1 MSCNLWRLTVGGV
14 TALAFVGVA
23 LLGAA
28 PAALHA
34 DTPALGT
41 PAQDPPAARRVV
53 RMSAERFLF
62 TPSEITVEEGTV
74 LEIRLTSD
82 DTDHGFRIIG
92 STIDVSIPKRNR
104 GEAIAVFAAA
114 KPGDYTFECSHMC
127 GAGHGFMRGRI
138 RVKARAAGPAKKT
151 GDPR

>member
-1 MSCNLWRLTVGGV
+1 MAHNLWPFTVASV
-14 TALAFVGVA
+14 TALALVSVSLF
-23 LLGAA
+23 GAA
-28 PAALHA
+28 PAARHA
-34 DTPALGT
+34 DP
-41 PAQDPPAARRVV
+41 PAQDAPPARRVV

-92 STIDVSIPKRNR
+92 SSIDVTIPKRNR
-104 GEAIAVFAAA
+104 GEAVAVFAPT

-138 RVKARAAGPAKKT
+138 RVKARASEGPKKT
-151 GDPR
+151 GDAR

>member
-1 MSCNLWRLTVGGV
+1 MKSRTLLPLTVGGV
-14 TALAFVGVA
+14 TALAVA
-23 LLGAA
+23 GLSVFGSA
-28 PAALHA
+28 PAALRA
-34 DTPALGT
+34 GPL
-41 PAQDPPAARRVV
+41 AQDAPATRRVV

-92 STIDVSIPKRNR
+92 SSIDVSIPKRNR
-104 GEAIAVFAAA
+104 GEAVAVFAATT
-114 KPGDYTFECSHMC
+114 PGDYTFECSHMC

-138 RVKARAAGPAKKT
+138 RVKARPSGSAKRT

>member
-1 MSCNLWRLTVGGV
+1 MSHTLLPVTVGGFS
-14 TALAFVGVA
+14 ALVLVG
-23 LLGAA
+23 LSFFGSA

-34 DTPALGT
+34 DPL
-41 PAQDPPAARRVV
+41 AQDAPPARRIV

-92 STIDVSIPKRNR
+92 SSIDVSIPKRNR
-104 GEAIAVFAAA
+104 GEAVAVFAATT
-114 KPGDYTFECSHMC
+114 PGDHTFECSHMC

-138 RVKARAAGPAKKT
+138 RVKARPSGATKKP
-151 GDPR
+151 GSPR

>member
-1 MSCNLWRLTVGGV
+1 MAFTLWPLTVGGV
-14 TALAFVGVA
+14 TALTLVGA
-23 LLGAA
+23 SFFGPA
-28 PAALHA
+28 PPALHA
-34 DTPALGT
+34 DTPA
-41 PAQDPPAARRVV
+41 QDAPPARRVV

-62 TPSEITVEEGTV
+62 TPSEIAVEEGTV

-92 STIDVSIPKRNR
+92 SAIDVSIPKRNR
-104 GEAIAVFAAA
+104 GEAVAIFAAT

-138 RVKARAAGPAKKT
+138 RVKARPSDRATTT

>member
-1 MSCNLWRLTVGGV
+1 MSHKLLPLTVGGF
-14 TALAFVGVA
+14 TALALVGLA
-23 LLGAA
+23 FFGSA
-28 PAALHA
+28 PAALRA
-34 DTPALGT
+34 GPLT
-41 PAQDPPAARRVV
+41 QDAPGARRVV

-92 STIDVSIPKRNR
+92 SSIDVSIPKRNR
-104 GEAIAVFAAA
+104 GEAVAVFAATT
-114 KPGDYTFECSHMC
+114 PGDYTFECSHMC

-138 RVKARAAGPAKKT
+138 RVKARPSDAGKKP
-151 GDPR
+151 GEPR

>member
-1 MSCNLWRLTVGGV
+1 MSYKLWPFTVVSV
-14 TALAFVGVA
+14 TALALVSVSLF
-23 LLGAA
+23 GAA
-28 PAALHA
+28 PAAWQA
-34 DTPALGT
+34 DTPA
-41 PAQDPPAARRVV
+41 QDAPPARRIV

-92 STIDVSIPKRNR
+92 SSIDVSIPKRNR
-104 GEAIAVFAAA
+104 GEAVAVFTPT

-138 RVKARAAGPAKKT
+138 RVKARTSGAAPHA

>member
-1 MSCNLWRLTVGGV
+1 MKSRTLLPLTVGGV
-14 TALAFVGVA
+14 TALVVA
-23 LLGAA
+23 GLSVFGSA
-28 PAALHA
+28 PAALRA
-34 DTPALGT
+34 GPRG
-41 PAQDPPAARRVV
+41 QDAPAARRVV

-92 STIDVSIPKRNR
+92 SSIDVSIPKRNR
-104 GEAIAVFAAA
+104 GEAVAVFAATT
-114 KPGDYTFECSHMC
+114 PGDYTFECSHMC

-138 RVKARAAGPAKKT
+138 RVKARPSGTAKKP
-151 GDPR
+151 GEPR

>member
-1 MSCNLWRLTVGGV
+1 MSHTLLPLTVGGF
-14 TALAFVGVA
+14 TALVLVGLSFFA
-23 LLGAA
+23 PA

-34 DTPALGT
+34 GPL
-41 PAQDPPAARRVV
+41 AQDAPAARRVV

-62 TPSEITVEEGTV
+62 TPSEITVEQGTV

-92 STIDVSIPKRNR
+92 SSIDVSIPKRNR
-104 GEAIAVFAAA
+104 GEAVAVFAATT
-114 KPGDYTFECSHMC
+114 PGDYTFECSHMC

-138 RVKARAAGPAKKT
+138 RVKARASDTAKKP

>member
-1 MSCNLWRLTVGGV
+1 MSYNLWPLTVGGF
-14 TALAFVGVA
+14 TALLLVGGAFVGS
-23 LLGAA
+23 L
-28 PAALHA
+28 PMALHA
-34 DTPALGT
+34 DT

-74 LEIRLTSD
+74 LEIRLTSV

-92 STIDVSIPKRNR
+92 SSIDLSIPKRNR
-104 GEAIAVFAAA
+104 GEAVAVFAAT

-138 RVKARAAGPAKKT
+138 RVKARASDGATKT

>member
-1 MSCNLWRLTVGGV
+1 MSHKLLPLTVGSV
-14 TALAFVGVA
+14 TALVLVG
-23 LLGAA
+23 LSFFGSA

-34 DTPALGT
+34 DPL
-41 PAQDPPAARRVV
+41 AQDAPAARRVV

-92 STIDVSIPKRNR
+92 SSIDVSIPKRNR
-104 GEAIAVFAAA
+104 GEAVAVFAATT
-114 KPGDYTFECSHMC
+114 PGDYTFECSHMC

-138 RVKARAAGPAKKT
+138 RVKARASGTAKKP

>member
-1 MSCNLWRLTVGGV
+1 MSHTLLSLTVGGF
-14 TALAFVGVA
+14 TALVLVG
-23 LLGAA
+23 LSLFA
-28 PAALHA
+28 PATAALHA
-34 DTPALGT
+34 GPL
-41 PAQDPPAARRVV
+41 AQDAPAARRVV

-92 STIDVSIPKRNR
+92 SSIDVSIPKRNR
-104 GEAIAVFAAA
+104 GEAVALFAATT
-114 KPGDYTFECSHMC
+114 PGDYTFECSHMC

-138 RVKARAAGPAKKT
+138 RVKARASGTAKQA

>member
-1 MSCNLWRLTVGGV
+1 MKSRTLLPLTVGGV
-14 TALAFVGVA
+14 TALVVA
-23 LLGAA
+23 GLSVFGSA
-28 PAALHA
+28 PAALRA
-34 DTPALGT
+34 GPRG
-41 PAQDPPAARRVV
+41 QDAPAARRVV

-92 STIDVSIPKRNR
+92 SSIDVSIPKRNR
-104 GEAIAVFAAA
+104 GEAVAVFAATT
-114 KPGDYTFECSHMC
+114 PGDYTFECSHMC

-138 RVKARAAGPAKKT
+138 RVKARPSDAGKKP
-151 GDPR
+151 GEPR

>member
-1 MSCNLWRLTVGGV
+1 MSYNLWPLTVGGV
-14 TALAFVGVA
+14 TALALVGVS
-23 LLGAA
+23 LVG
-28 PAALHA
+28 PVPTALHA
-34 DTPALGT
+34 DTPA
-41 PAQDPPAARRVV
+41 QDAPAARRVV

-104 GEAIAVFAAA
+104 GEAVAVFTAT

-138 RVKARAAGPAKKT
+138 HVKARASAGAEKS

>member
-1 MSCNLWRLTVGGV
+1 MSHTLFPLTVVGI
-14 TALAFVGVA
+14 TALVLVGVSLFGSA
-23 LLGAA
+23 S
-28 PAALHA
+28 AALHA
-34 DTPALGT
+34 DPLGQDAPAT
-41 PAQDPPAARRVV
+41 RRVV

-62 TPSEITVEEGTV
+62 TPSEISVEEGTV

-92 STIDVSIPKRNR
+92 SSIDVSIPKRNR
-104 GEAIAVFAAA
+104 GEAIAVFAATT
-114 KPGDYTFECSHMC
+114 PGDYTFECSHMC

-138 RVKARAAGPAKKT
+138 RVKARASGPAKKA

>member
-1 MSCNLWRLTVGGV
+1 MSHTLLPLTVGGV
-14 TALAFVGVA
+14 TALFVAG
-23 LLGAA
+23 LSFFGSA

-34 DTPALGT
+34 DPLG
-41 PAQDPPAARRVV
+41 QDAPAARRVV

-62 TPSEITVEEGTV
+62 TPSEVTVEEGTV

-92 STIDVSIPKRNR
+92 SSIDVSIPKRNR
-104 GEAIAVFAAA
+104 GEAVAVFAATT
-114 KPGDYTFECSHMC
+114 PGDYTFECSHMC

-138 RVKARAAGPAKKT
+138 RVKARASGDAKKP

>member
-1 MSCNLWRLTVGGV
+1 MSHKLLPLTVGSV
-14 TALAFVGVA
+14 TALVLVGLSFVGS
-23 LLGAA
+23 A

-34 DTPALGT
+34 DPL
-41 PAQDPPAARRVV
+41 AQDPPAARRVV

-92 STIDVSIPKRNR
+92 SSIDVSIPKRNR
-104 GEAIAVFAAA
+104 GEAVAVFAATT
-114 KPGDYTFECSHMC
+114 PGDYTFECSHMC

-138 RVKARAAGPAKKT
+138 RVKARPSGTAKKP
-151 GDPR
+151 GAPR